1 MNKYEYQVGGS
12 LKMDAPTYVERH
24 ADFELY
30 HALLKGE
37 FCYVFS
43 SRQMGKSS
51 LRLRTRYRLEEAG
64 FICASIDMTR
74 IGSEN
79 ISPSQWYKGI
89 VVDLLRGFNLFGKV
103 NLKAWWQEREDISPL
118 QRLSQ
123 FIEDILLV
131 QIKSKIFIFI
141 DEIDS
146 VLGLD
151 FPTEDFFALI
161 RYCYNQRAENLEYN
175 RLTWALFGVATPSDL
190 IIDRKRT
197 PFNIGKSIDL
207 EGFQL
212 SEIQPLV
219 AGLEGKVGNPMAV
232 LKEILSWTNGQPFL
246 TQKLCQLVI
255 QERSSGGNPQQP
267 PSLKVDERYK
277 LDARLPIVNYHLIDF
292 YYQFPP
298 FILEKLVR
306 SHIVE
311 NWEANDEPEHLKTI
325 RDRLLRNEQS
335 AGVLLKLHQQILQG
349 IEIAADDSREQIELL
364 LSGLAIKQHGQL
376 QVKNRIYQEVF
387 NSVWVEKQLAKLRP
401 YSQALQNWVA
411 TDRRDPSRLLR
422 GQTLLEAQAWS
433 QGKSLSD
440 LDYQFLAKSQEC
452 DRQEVETR
460 LEAERLKEVAARLLQ
475 EQKAT
480 KIQRL
485 FLGAVSLALIVVSG
499 LGMVAFLQYRKA
511 QLSEIDAIATSS
523 QALFASNQRLDALAA
538 SIAAR
543 QRLQNFGGSD
553 ADTQTHV
560 ESALRLAVY
569 GAVEY
574 NRFSGHSS
582 GVNRV
587 AFNPD
592 GKIVASASDDG
603 SIKLWQ
609 PDGTL
614 LRTLKGHT
622 SEVWGVAFSRDGQI
636 IASASDDNTIK
647 LWQPDGKLLR
657 TMTGHSDEVNGIAIS
672 PDGQTIVSGSDDK
685 TVKIWQRDGTLLHTL
700 YGHSVNV
707 SSVAFSPNGQIIA
720 SISDDKTIKLWKL
733 DGTLLRTITGHTA
746 GISGIAFSPDG
757 QAIASAADDKT
768 VKLWKLDG
776 TLLSTFYGHT
786 APVEEVAFS
795 PNGQI
800 LASGGTDK
808 TVRIWKPNGTLL
820 RTLGGHSD
828 VVYGVAFSPDG
839 QTLASASD
847 DKTVRLWKLDNTLL
861 KILSGHKDE
870 VAEIAISPNGKM
882 VASASEDKTIKLWQ
896 PDGTEL
902 ATLSGHRNKIWAVAF
917 SPDGEAIASASRDLD
932 STVQLWRRDG
942 KLLHTFFGHSAGV
955 KKVAFSPDGQML
967 ASASF
972 DKTIKL
978 WRRNGK
984 LLHTFAGH
992 TDNVSSVAF
1001 SADGQTLASASED
1014 NTVKLWQLDGTLL
1027 RTLKGHTDEV
1037 WGVAFSPDS
1046 QTMASASDDNTVKL
1060 WKRDGTLLRTMSH
1073 SAGVNEVAFSPNGQT
1088 IASAS
1093 EDKTIKLWQ
1102 PDGTELAT
1110 LSGHS
1115 AGVNSVKFSPDGQA
1129 IISGSADKTVI
1140 LWDLNR
1146 VLGLDQL
1153 LVYGCDWVRDY
1164 LRTNPDVSESDR
1176 HLCKLGGL

>member
-1 MNKYEYQVGGS
+1 MDKYEYQVGGS
-12 LKMDAPTYVERH
+12 LKMDALTYVERQ

-30 HALLKGE
+30 HALLRGE

-64 FICASIDMTR
+64 FSCASIDMTR

-79 ISPSQWYKGI
+79 ITPAQWYKGI
-89 VVDLLRGFNLFGKV
+89 VVDLLRSFNLFGKV
-103 NLKAWWQEREDISPL
+103 DLKTWWQEQEDLSPL

-131 QIKSKIFIFI
+131 QLKSEKIFIFI

-146 VLGLD
+146 VLGLN

-161 RYCYNQRAENLEYN
+161 RYCYNQRAENPEYD
-175 RLTWALFGVATPSDL
+175 RITWALFGVATPSDL
-190 IIDRKRT
+190 IADRKRT

-207 EGFQL
+207 HGFEL
-212 SEIQPLV
+212 SEIQPLA
-219 AGLEGKVGNPMAV
+219 AGLEDKVDNPMAV

-246 TQKLCQLVI
+246 TQKLCQIVI
-255 QERSSGGNPQQP
+255 QERHSGNGNGGQP
-267 PSLKVDERYK
+267 RSLETQERYK
-277 LDARLPIVNYHLIDF
+277 LDTHLPIVNYHLISF

-306 SHIVE
+306 SHIIE

-325 RDRLLRNEQS
+325 RDRLLRNEQR
-335 AGVLLKLHQQILQG
+335 AGALLKLHQQLLQG
-349 IEIAADDSREQIELL
+349 IEVAADDSREQIELL
-364 LSGLAIKQHGQL
+364 LSGLVIKQHGQL
-376 QVKNRIYQEVF
+376 KVKNRIYQEVF
-387 NSVWVEKQLAKLRP
+387 NSNWVEKQFSKLRP
-401 YSQALQNWVA
+401 YSQALQTWVA
-411 TDRRDPSRLLR
+411 TARRDSSRLLR
-422 GQTLLEAQAWS
+422 GQALLEAQAWS

-452 DRQEVETR
+452 DRLEVETR
-460 LEAERLKEVAARLLQ
+460 LKAERIKEVAARLLQ

-485 FLGAVSLALIVVSG
+485 FLGAVSLALMVVSS
-499 LGMVAFLQYRKA
+499 LSVVSFLQYRKA
-511 QLSEIDAIATSS
+511 QLSEINAIATSS
-523 QALFASNQRLDALAA
+523 HALFASNQRLDALTKA
-538 SIAAR
+538 IAAKE
-543 QRLQNFGGSD
+543 RLQNLGGSN
-553 ADTQTHV
+553 ADTQTQV

-574 NRFSGHSS
+574 NRLSGHSS

-587 AFNPD
+587 AFSPK
-592 GKIVASASDDG
+592 GIVASASDDG
-603 SIKLWQ
+603 TVKLWQ
-609 PDGTL
+609 PDGRL

-622 SEVWGVAFSRDGQI
+622 SEVWGVVFSRDGQM

-647 LWQPDGKLLR
+647 LWQLNGKLLR
-657 TMTGHSDEVNGIAIS
+657 TLYGHSDEVNGIAIS

-685 TVKIWQRDGTLLHTL
+685 TVKIWQRDGTLLHTMT
-700 YGHSVNV
+700 GHSINV
-707 SSVAFSPNGQIIA
+707 SSVALSPNGQIIA
-720 SISDDKTIKLWKL
+720 SISDDKTIKLWKI
-733 DGTLLRTITGHTA
+733 DGTLLRTITGHTG

-757 QAIASAADDKT
+757 SAIASAADDKT
-768 VKLWKLDG
+768 VKLWQLDG

-800 LASGGTDK
+800 LASVGADK
-808 TVRIWKPNGTLL
+808 TVRIWKSNGTLL

-839 QTLASASD
+839 SAIASASD
-847 DKTVRLWKLDNTLL
+847 DKTVKLWKLDNTLL

-870 VAEIAISPNGKM
+870 VAEIAISSDGKM
-882 VASASEDKTIKLWQ
+882 IASASEDKTVKLWQ

-902 ATLSGHRNKIWAVAF
+902 ATLGGHRNKIWGVAI
-917 SPDGEAIASASRDLD
+917 SPDGNTIASGSRDLN

-942 KLLHTFFGHSAGV
+942 KLLANLSGHSAGV

-978 WRRNGK
+978 WRRDGK
-984 LLHTFAGH
+984 LLHTFTGH
-992 TDNVSSVAF
+992 TDNVTSVAF
-1001 SADGQTLASASED
+1001 NPDGQTLASASED
-1014 NTVKLWQLDGTLL
+1014 NTVKLWQLDGKLL
-1027 RTLKGHTDEV
+1027 RTFKGHTDEV
-1037 WGVAFSPDS
+1037 WGVAFSPDG
-1046 QTMASASDDNTVKL
+1046 QIIASAADDDTVKL
-1060 WKRDGTLLRTMSH
+1060 WKLDGTLLRTLTGH
-1073 SAGVNEVAFSPNGQT
+1073 SAGVNEVAFSPNGQI

-1093 EDKTIKLWQ
+1093 DDKTLKLWQ
-1102 PDGTELAT
+1102 RDGTELAT

-1115 AGVNSVKFSPDGQA
+1115 AGVNSVKFSPDSQA
-1129 IISGSADKTVI
+1129 IVSGSADKTII
-1140 LWDLNR
+1140 LWDLQR
-1146 VLGLDQL
+1146 VLNLDNL

-1164 LRTNPDVSESDR
+1164 LRTNPDVNEADFKT
-1176 HLCKLGGL
+1176 CP